1 MFLLCQAGLLGMALT
16 NDAFNMFVFMEISSL
31 ASYVLVAMGRD
42 RRALLA
48 AYQYLIVGTIGAT
61 FFVIGIGFLYL
72 TTGTLNLTDMAQKL
86 VSASET
92 D

>member
-1 MFLLCQAGLLGMALT
+1 MVLT

-86 VSASET
+86 VFCIGN
-92 D
+92 